1 MKKKKKIIQ
10 IGLLITLTI
19 GSIGCQSHSVQMTS
33 GKKYLSNYSN
43 YDPTETN
50 ASELNEEV
58 KAIASIEPSIQF
70 PSRIGLVKLFNG
82 RITNLS
88 VEEIEAWEELR
99 STMGA
104 TFGDFIPVSPMIAEM
119 VFTPRKTSG
128 KSKESPSDIFRK
140 VRLGAA
146 RQHLDHVLI
155 YEVFSETKTTKLAS
169 SVANWTII
177 GGYFVPSREIET
189 SGFANAL
196 LLDVRNG
203 YPYGTASATLNA
215 TEFSASQTYRDN
227 SRNLADKN
235 QVSTVIKLIP
245 EVQKMMKKLMEE
257 SKQA

>member
-1 MKKKKKIIQ
+1 MKNKATQ
-10 IGLLITLTI
+10 IGLLLVLSLA
-19 GSIGCQSHSVQMTS
+19 SIGCQSHSVQMTS
-33 GKKYLSNYSN
+33 GKKYLSNYTN
-43 YDPTETN
+43 YDATETN
-50 ASELNEEV
+50 ASDLNEEV

-99 STMGA
+99 RTMGA

-119 VFTPRKTSG
+119 VYTPRKTNS
-128 KSKESPSDIFRK
+128 KSKGNPSDIFRK

-215 TEFSASQTYRDN
+215 TEFSASQTYRDK

-245 EVQKMMKKLMEE
+245 EVQQMMKKLMKK

>member
-1 MKKKKKIIQ
+1 MKNKATQ
-10 IGLLITLTI
+10 IGLLLVLSLA
-19 GSIGCQSHSVQMTS
+19 SIGCQSHSVQMTS
-33 GKKYLSNYSN
+33 GKKYLSNYTN
-43 YDPTETN
+43 YDATETN
-50 ASELNEEV
+50 ASDLNEEV

-99 STMGA
+99 RTMGA

-119 VFTPRKTSG
+119 VYTPRETNS
-128 KSKESPSDIFRK
+128 KSKGNPSDIFRK

-189 SGFANAL
+189 AGFANAL

>member
-1 MKKKKKIIQ
+1 MKNKATQ
-10 IGLLITLTI
+10 IGLLLVL
-19 GSIGCQSHSVQMTS
+19 SLASVGCQSHSVQMTS
-33 GKKYLSNYSN
+33 GKKYLSNYTN
-43 YDPTETN
+43 YDATETN
-50 ASELNEEV
+50 ASDLNEEV

-99 STMGA
+99 RTMGA

-119 VFTPRKTSG
+119 VYTPRETNS
-128 KSKESPSDIFRK
+128 KSKGNPSDIFRK

-189 SGFANAL
+189 AGFANAL

-227 SRNLADKN
+227 SRNLSDKN

-245 EVQKMMKKLMEE
+245 EVQQMMKKLMEE
-257 SKQA
+257 SKQT